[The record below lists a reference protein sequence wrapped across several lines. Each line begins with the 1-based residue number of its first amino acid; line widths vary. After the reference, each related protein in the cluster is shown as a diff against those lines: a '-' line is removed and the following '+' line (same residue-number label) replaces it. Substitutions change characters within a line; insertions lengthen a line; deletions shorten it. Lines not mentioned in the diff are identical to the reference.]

1 MEKINKYIEDMALSR
16 DFNKGKSAKLFKK
29 VHDSKK
35 PLRVTKNGQDYV
47 VIIDFKEYIK
57 LVDKIYTIHP
67 CRNAAFGLS
76 HDTFFDSVGL
86 AVLSC

>member
-1 MEKINKYIEDMALSR
+1 MEKINKYIDDMALSR

-57 LVDKIYTIHP
+57 MVDKIDSSERSIGV
-67 CRNAAFGLS
+67 RNK
-76 HDTFFDSVGL
+76 
-86 AVLSC
+86 

>member
-1 MEKINKYIEDMALSR
+1 MFMEKINKYIEDMALSR

-57 LVDKIYTIHP
+57 LVDKIDSSERSIGV
-67 CRNAAFGLS
+67 RNK
-76 HDTFFDSVGL
+76 
-86 AVLSC
+86 

>member
-1 MEKINKYIEDMALSR
+1 MEKINKYIENMALSR

-57 LVDKIYTIHP
+57 LVDKIDSSERSIGV
-67 CRNAAFGLS
+67 RNK
-76 HDTFFDSVGL
+76 
-86 AVLSC
+86 

>member
-57 LVDKIYTIHP
+57 LVDKIDSSERSIGV
-67 CRNAAFGLS
+67 RNKW
-76 HDTFFDSVGL
+76 
-86 AVLSC
+86 

>member
-57 LVDKIYTIHP
+57 LVDKIDSSEKSIGV
-67 CRNAAFGLS
+67 RNK
-76 HDTFFDSVGL
+76 
-86 AVLSC
+86 

>member
-16 DFNKGKSAKLFKK
+16 DFNKEKSAKLFKK

-57 LVDKIYTIHP
+57 MVDKIDSSERSIGV
-67 CRNAAFGLS
+67 RNK
-76 HDTFFDSVGL
+76 
-86 AVLSC
+86 

>member
-57 LVDKIYTIHP
+57 IVDKIDSSERSIGV
-67 CRNAAFGLS
+67 RNK
-76 HDTFFDSVGL
+76 
-86 AVLSC
+86 

>member
-1 MEKINKYIEDMALSR
+1 MQEINKYIEDMALSR

-47 VIIDFKEYIK
+47 VVLDFSEYIK
-57 LVDKIYTIHP
+57 MVDIMDLYEYKKGVVK
-67 CRNAAFGLS
+67 RK
-76 HDTFFDSVGL
+76 
-86 AVLSC
+86 

>member
-57 LVDKIYTIHP
+57 MVDKIDSSERSIGV
-67 CRNAAFGLS
+67 RNKW
-76 HDTFFDSVGL
+76 
-86 AVLSC
+86 

>member
-1 MEKINKYIEDMALSR
+1 MEKINKYIENMALSR

-57 LVDKIYTIHP
+57 MVDKIDSSERSIGV
-67 CRNAAFGLS
+67 RNK
-76 HDTFFDSVGL
+76 
-86 AVLSC
+86 

>member
-1 MEKINKYIEDMALSR
+1 MFMEKINKYIEDMALSR

-57 LVDKIYTIHP
+57 MVDILNFNK
-67 CRNAAFGLS
+67 NEMEQ
-76 HDTFFDSVGL
+76 
-86 AVLSC
+86 

>member
-1 MEKINKYIEDMALSR
+1 MFMEKINKYIEDMALSR

-57 LVDKIYTIHP
+57 MVDKIDSSERSIGV
-67 CRNAAFGLS
+67 RNK
-76 HDTFFDSVGL
+76 
-86 AVLSC
+86 

>member
-57 LVDKIYTIHP
+57 MVDKIDSSERSIGV
-67 CRNAAFGLS
+67 RNK
-76 HDTFFDSVGL
+76 
-86 AVLSC
+86 

>member
-57 LVDKIYTIHP
+57 LVDKIDSSERSIGV
-67 CRNAAFGLS
+67 RNK
-76 HDTFFDSVGL
+76 
-86 AVLSC
+86 